1 MTSEITIGTHGGTF
15 HADEVLACVMLKLLP
30 QFENAEIIRTRDQE
44 KLSKLDVLVD
54 VGEVFDHENKRY
66 DHHQKTFNQTMSS
79 ISEHQYNYDT
89 KLSSAGLV
97 YFFYGKQM
105 IRHILSLEEVK
116 DEEQIEYVFC
126 QLYEAWIQGEHRS
139 LTLIVLD
146 FS

>member
-30 QFENAEIIRTRDQE
+30 QFENAEIIRTRDSE

-54 VGEVFDHENKRY
+54 VGEVFDHEKKRY
-66 DHHQKTFNQTMSS
+66 DHHQETFNETMAS
-79 ISEHQYNYDT
+79 ISDKKYNFES

-105 IRHILSLEEVK
+105 ICHILSLEEK
-116 DEEQIEYVFC
+116 KNEEQIEYVFHK
-126 QLYEAWIQGEHRS
+126 LYYTA
-139 LTLIVLD
+139 LL
-146 FS
+146 